1 MGAMKE
7 HYMTLAY
14 ELTSQLTQGCVFELQ
29 AVLDEFENAFNNDW
43 LDTDWLPEADE
54 ITLYDVAFYCV
65 ITGATLDSLLIDEFL
80 KSCNLPVI
88 GLYGKE
94 RRAEGV

>member
-29 AVLDEFENAFNNDW
+29 DVVCDFEDAFLNEWIDV
-43 LDTDWLPEADE
+43 DSLPGD
-54 ITLYDVAFYCV
+54 ITLFDVAFYC
-65 ITGATLDSLLIDEFL
+65 IAKGATLDNAVIEEFL
-80 KSCNLPVI
+80 VKHDLPVV

-94 RRAEGV
+94 RRAEDV